1 MTSSTNTKF
10 QNKQINTLVKRK
22 IPPPCICI
30 VGYSG
35 SGKTQVMT
43 RLIEIMTGLGLRVGT
58 IKHDVHGFGMDK
70 PGKDSWRHKKA
81 GALTTIVPPPFQI
94 GMVKDVNHDHQP
106 DELLPMFE
114 GMDIVLVEGF
124 KRSQLPKIEIFR
136 HGNAKPPACK
146 GDKNLLA
153 LVSDVRLDWGGPWF
167 NIETTDQ
174 LAIFI
179 TNKIKRLNVASNSGY
194 HILKINMRRAINVSN
209 N

>member
-1 MTSSTNTKF
+1 MTSTTNTTV
-10 QNKQINTLVKRK
+10 QNKQINTLLKRK
-22 IPPPCICI
+22 IQPPCVCI

-43 RLIEIMTGLGLRVGT
+43 RLIEIMSGMGLRVGT
-58 IKHDVHGFGMDK
+58 IKHDVHGFEMDK

-81 GALTTIVPPPFQI
+81 GALTTIVTSPFQI
-94 GMVKDVNHDHQP
+94 GIVKDVNHDHQP

-136 HGNAKPPACK
+136 PGNGKPPACK

-153 LVSDVRLDWGGPWF
+153 LVSDVRLDWGVPWF
-167 NIETTDQ
+167 KMETTDQ

-179 TNKIKRLNVASNSGY
+179 INKIKQLRVSGNSGY
-194 HILKINMRRAINVSN
+194 SILKN
-209 N
+209 